1 MPLILALETA
11 TKLCSVAVGRAGE
24 VLALRELDDAQLR
37 HAERLNVLVDEVMRE
52 AGLSLREID
61 AVAVGTGPGSYT
73 GLRIGLSAAKGFCY
87 ALQRPIIGIPTLAA
101 LVQSVRSTGAGL
113 GGSLWPMIDARRM
126 EVFTQEYDVD
136 GTPTGDV
143 APLILDGT
151 WARASVQQRVVFGD
165 GADKAA
171 ALWKAASHIT
181 HLSGIVP
188 SSRHL
193 MVPAMQRFSAGSF
206 DDLAYLVPV
215 YGKAANVG
223 AQRKA

>member
-24 VLALRELDDAQLR
+24 VLALREVDDAQLH
-37 HAERLNVLVDEVMRE
+37 HAERLNVFVDEVMRE
-52 AGLSLREID
+52 AGLSLRELD

-87 ALQRPIIGIPTLAA
+87 ALQRPIIGIPTLAV
-101 LVQSVRSTGAGL
+101 LVRSVRSSGAEL
-113 GGSLWPMIDARRM
+113 GGTLWPMIDARRM
-126 EVFTQEYDVD
+126 EVFTQKFDVD
-136 GTPTGDV
+136 GAPTGDV
-143 APLILDGT
+143 APLILDEAWVAG
-151 WARASVQQRVVFGD
+151 SGQCVVFGD

-171 ALWKAASHIT
+171 ALWQAASHIT
-181 HLSGIVP
+181 HVTGIVP

-193 MVPAMQRFSAGSF
+193 MVPAMERFSAGSF
-206 DDLAYLVPV
+206 DDLAYLVPA

-223 AQRKA
+223 AQRKV